1 MPSVRNYQSK
11 GGYVKVDKFAGVGL
25 QNVLVIWLCCM
36 LFSLI
41 AKTIVLKYD
50 LPDSVQAVVTAA

>member
-1 MPSVRNYQSK
+1 M
-11 GGYVKVDKFAGVGL
+11 DKFAGVGI